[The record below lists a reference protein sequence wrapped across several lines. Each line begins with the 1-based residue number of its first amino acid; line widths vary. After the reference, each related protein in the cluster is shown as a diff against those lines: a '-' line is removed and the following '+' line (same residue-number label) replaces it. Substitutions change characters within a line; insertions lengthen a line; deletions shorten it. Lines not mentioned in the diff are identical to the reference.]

1 MKALNAGFGG
11 SRIADSHRYGA
22 RLIHAWKPRTVVLY
36 AGDNDLAGGLT
47 SDEVV
52 RDFTDFATS
61 LHAALPEC
69 RLVFLSIKPSASRW
83 NLWPQVQ
90 EANARIRALCES
102 VGEPRLR
109 FVDVASPLLGA
120 DGKPDPKLFLE
131 DRLHLNEAGYDV
143 WRGVLAPVLAGP
155 W

>member
-1 MKALNAGFGG
+1 M
-11 SRIADSHRYGA
+11 
-22 RLIHAWKPRTVVLY
+22 
-36 AGDNDLAGGLT
+36 
-47 SDEVV
+47 
-52 RDFTDFATS
+52 
-61 LHAALPEC
+61 PEC

-90 EANARIRALCES
+90 EANARIRTLCES

-155 W
+155 R